1 MRDPRGYSPD
11 AGDVGVRT
19 IAVVTTSR
27 ADFGIYRPLLRLILG
42 SDDLRLHLIAS
53 GSHLSPDLGRTI
65 GEIEAEGIPVADR
78 VEMLLASDTPE
89 GIAASMGLGVIG
101 FAHAFQRFRPDIL
114 VVLGDRF
121 EMHAAALAAL
131 PFAVPVAHQG
141 GGELTE
147 GAIDESLRHSM
158 TKLAHLHFPATQEY
172 GRRIVQMG
180 EEPWRVTV
188 TGALSLDNLRDFR
201 PLPLDELA
209 SLVGMPLSPRGFL
222 LVTFHPVTL
231 EYQQAGSQTEELL
244 AALSQSGLPAVITLP
259 NADTA
264 GREVRRRM
272 LAYAQQRTDV
282 VAVENLGTRAYFT
295 AMSFAAA
302 MVGNSSSGIIEA
314 PSFGLPAVNIGSR
327 QRGRIRA
334 ANVLD
339 VGYGREEIEGAIA
352 RALAPEFRISLSGL
366 VNPYGDGNGARRMVA
381 RLRSVRLDA
390 SLIRKRFCDLAEGSQ
405 EAVLGQLSSDED
417 GG

>member
-1 MRDPRGYSPD
+1 MRT
-11 AGDVGVRT
+11 V
-19 IAVVTTSR
+19 AVVTTSR
-27 ADFGIYRPLLRLILG
+27 ADFGIYRPLLRLILS
-42 SDDLRLHLIAS
+42 SDDLRLHLMVS
-53 GSHLSPDLGRTI
+53 GSHLSPDLGWTVS
-65 GEIEAEGIPVADR
+65 EIEDEGIPIGDR
-78 VEMLLASDTPE
+78 VEMLLASDTPA

-131 PFAVPVAHQG
+131 PFAIPVAHVG
-141 GGELTE
+141 GGELTA

-188 TGALSLDNLRDFR
+188 SGALSLDNLRDFR
-201 PLPLDELA
+201 PLPLDEFA
-209 SLVGMPLSPRGFL
+209 RLVGMPLFPRGFL

-264 GREVRRRM
+264 GSEVRRRM
-272 LAYAQQRTDV
+272 LAYARQRTDV

-302 MVGNSSSGIIEA
+302 MVGNSSSGIVEA
-314 PSFGLPAVNIGSR
+314 PSFGLPVVNIGTR
-327 QRGRIRA
+327 QQGRTRA

-339 VGYGREEIEGAIA
+339 VGYGREEITAAIA
-352 RALAPEFRISLSGL
+352 RAITPEFRTALRGL
-366 VNPYGDGNGARRMVA
+366 VNPHGDGHGAGRIVA
-381 RLRSVRLDA
+381 RLSAVPLDSRL
-390 SLIRKRFCDLAEGSQ
+390 IQKRFHDATNARRREETTTAGSHGGVDG
-405 EAVLGQLSSDED
+405 EAMAPGESI
-417 GG
+417 